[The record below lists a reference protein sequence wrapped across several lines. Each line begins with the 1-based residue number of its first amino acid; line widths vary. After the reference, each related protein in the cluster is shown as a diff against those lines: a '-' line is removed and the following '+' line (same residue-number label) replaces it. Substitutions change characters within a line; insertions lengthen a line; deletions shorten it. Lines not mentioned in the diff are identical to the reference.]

1 MHWRR
6 FAAFEFPGL
15 PGGRALRRACL
26 ALGLLLSAVSQPRAA
41 VLWSDLGAT
50 QVHETGPGMDI
61 LGGVLK
67 RDDTSSDVL
76 YFKFHVEP
84 LSDVLTEE
92 YFACFALYETNVERL
107 AVGNSLKAWAYS
119 AYNTEAIGEFNKIQG
134 DIDLHSGRP
143 ESSAPGQFLPY
154 ELPRRGTERTIVFKV
169 HYIPGAPDEIT
180 AWLDPDL
187 SLGAT
192 EDSQAEGTVTHFAA
206 NASFNEIRLR
216 HGGGGKGWVFSDMA
230 IATSFSD
237 FIGARELE
245 PASTGGTPSHGSF
258 TFRSWQREDGL
269 PHNSIRAITQT
280 REGYL
285 WVGSDEGLARFDGI
299 RFVSFGL
306 RDGLHSGA
314 VRALLED
321 RDGALWV
328 GTMGGGL
335 ARFKDGRFS
344 TITTPE
350 GLPSDSI
357 TALAEDV
364 TGRVWV
370 GTESGLAFE
379 ENGLASTKGLERFR
393 GKEITTLS
401 KDRKGALWLGVT
413 GLGVFKLE
421 HGDFVPLP
429 DNTAEPLLQD
439 PHSILVD
446 QSGRLWLGVGDD
458 FVWCREGAQW
468 RRYRI
473 PRHLAKPYVGTLV
486 EESDGTIW
494 AGSVSEGLF
503 EFKSGKLASIS
514 ASSGLSDNF
523 VQSLLVDR
531 EGNLWVGTRAGLNRL
546 RRSRLSVF
554 SQKEGLGY
562 GPVQGLAELGGGE
575 LLAGKP
581 GDGLYEQK
589 GRNFTPLPAFTRDFF
604 EINALLPQTNGDCW
618 VAGSHGLGLFS
629 MDNPE
634 GLELRTT
641 ALSGK
646 NVLALADDGS
656 GGLWAGTSE
665 GAIWRLTRGQW
676 SQPSGCAQSFAVTA
690 LLAGKGDEIWIGT
703 AGGGLVHALD
713 GNVSRFSET
722 GPHLLSDSIR
732 ALYRDANGTL
742 WVGTAGGGLSRYRDG
757 SLATF
762 TTREGLPDNTISQI
776 LEDDSE
782 RLWLGSNRGIA
793 CVSKRELE
801 DVAARRASSVY
812 PQVYGRAE
820 GMPSEECTG
829 GFCPA
834 GVKTKSGRLCFSTM
848 KGIIVAD
855 PRADDANAPA
865 PPVVVEEVLLD
876 GVSAGDKLEPGAV
889 PKLTIPPGRHTL
901 EFRYTGLSLSA
912 PERLRFRY
920 RLEPLDPGWVTGRNE
935 RSAPYGY
942 VPPGQYTFRV
952 CACGSNGQWSQEGAM
967 VKLEVLPQ
975 FWQAWW
981 FMGATGLGLL
991 ASVGGAA
998 RLVEKKKLGRRL
1010 RHLEEERALEKE
1022 RTRIAQDLHDE
1033 LGSSLTRMSL
1043 LSDQVIAERADPA
1056 QVEAH
1061 VRKIAQSA
1069 DQTVRALEEIV
1080 WALRPGSD
1088 SLQSLIEY
1096 IAHFANELFEGSQT
1110 RCRLDL
1116 PPQLPPRPLPPETR
1130 HDIFLVVKEALTNAL
1145 KHSGAK
1151 EVRVQAVAT
1160 GARLQLLVQDDG
1172 RGFDSA
1178 SSARPARQGLGN
1190 MRRRAERIGAQLEIS
1205 SSPGQGTCVR
1215 LRVDLPES

>member
-364 TGRVWV
+364 TGRV
-370 GTESGLAFE
+370 
-379 ENGLASTKGLERFR
+379 
-393 GKEITTLS
+393 
-401 KDRKGALWLGVT
+401 
-413 GLGVFKLE
+413 
-421 HGDFVPLP
+421 
-429 DNTAEPLLQD
+429 
-439 PHSILVD
+439 
-446 QSGRLWLGVGDD
+446 
-458 FVWCREGAQW
+458 
-468 RRYRI
+468 
-473 PRHLAKPYVGTLV
+473 
-486 EESDGTIW
+486 
-494 AGSVSEGLF
+494 
-503 EFKSGKLASIS
+503 
-514 ASSGLSDNF
+514 
-523 VQSLLVDR
+523 
-531 EGNLWVGTRAGLNRL
+531 
-546 RRSRLSVF
+546 
-554 SQKEGLGY
+554 
-562 GPVQGLAELGGGE
+562 
-575 LLAGKP
+575 
-581 GDGLYEQK
+581 
-589 GRNFTPLPAFTRDFF
+589 
-604 EINALLPQTNGDCW
+604 
-618 VAGSHGLGLFS
+618 
-629 MDNPE
+629 
-634 GLELRTT
+634 
-641 ALSGK
+641 
-646 NVLALADDGS
+646 
-656 GGLWAGTSE
+656 
-665 GAIWRLTRGQW
+665 
-676 SQPSGCAQSFAVTA
+676 
-690 LLAGKGDEIWIGT
+690 
-703 AGGGLVHALD
+703 
-713 GNVSRFSET
+713 
-722 GPHLLSDSIR
+722 
-732 ALYRDANGTL
+732 
-742 WVGTAGGGLSRYRDG
+742 
-757 SLATF
+757 
-762 TTREGLPDNTISQI
+762 
-776 LEDDSE
+776 
-782 RLWLGSNRGIA
+782 
-793 CVSKRELE
+793 
-801 DVAARRASSVY
+801 
-812 PQVYGRAE
+812 
-820 GMPSEECTG
+820 
-829 GFCPA
+829 
-834 GVKTKSGRLCFSTM
+834 
-848 KGIIVAD
+848 
-855 PRADDANAPA
+855 
-865 PPVVVEEVLLD
+865 
-876 GVSAGDKLEPGAV
+876 
-889 PKLTIPPGRHTL
+889 
-901 EFRYTGLSLSA
+901 
-912 PERLRFRY
+912 
-920 RLEPLDPGWVTGRNE
+920 
-935 RSAPYGY
+935 
-942 VPPGQYTFRV
+942 
-952 CACGSNGQWSQEGAM
+952 
-967 VKLEVLPQ
+967 
-975 FWQAWW
+975 
-981 FMGATGLGLL
+981 
-991 ASVGGAA
+991 
-998 RLVEKKKLGRRL
+998 
-1010 RHLEEERALEKE
+1010 
-1022 RTRIAQDLHDE
+1022 
-1033 LGSSLTRMSL
+1033 
-1043 LSDQVIAERADPA
+1043 
-1056 QVEAH
+1056 
-1061 VRKIAQSA
+1061 
-1069 DQTVRALEEIV
+1069 
-1080 WALRPGSD
+1080 
-1088 SLQSLIEY
+1088 
-1096 IAHFANELFEGSQT
+1096 
-1110 RCRLDL
+1110 
-1116 PPQLPPRPLPPETR
+1116 
-1130 HDIFLVVKEALTNAL
+1130 
-1145 KHSGAK
+1145 
-1151 EVRVQAVAT
+1151 
-1160 GARLQLLVQDDG
+1160 
-1172 RGFDSA
+1172 
-1178 SSARPARQGLGN
+1178 
-1190 MRRRAERIGAQLEIS
+1190 
-1205 SSPGQGTCVR
+1205 
-1215 LRVDLPES
+1215 